1 MASPSDN
8 NTEEDQKVPDEDE
21 TPVVKDIQ
29 AHYLRCPSPS
39 FSMMS
44 DRFSTISDRFS
55 MVSGSDAESIFMEP
69 IHLSSA
75 IAAKKIIN
83 EELKPKDLKR
93 ASTPESMLES
103 AEQLMV
109 EDLYNRVKDMIDDRS
124 LFNTP
129 CVMDIQRAL
138 VQDRLEAPL
147 NPVDEVWPNIFI
159 GEKSVAVNKARLKRL
174 GITHILNAGHGTGV
188 YTGNN
193 FYQGLNITYMGIEV
207 DDFPDADISPHFRTC
222 AEFLDEALLTHR
234 GKVLVDSMMGVS
246 RSAVLVAA
254 YLMIFH
260 NMSIMEA
267 LMEIRKKRAINPNE
281 GFIKQLRQ
289 LNETLMEER
298 DEDDDVDKMIQE
310 WQKRN
315 EKYQNEDWWEAQLL
329 CEDGDNES
337 LAEVGKSPGP
347 QPDDLESVTSEDVQ
361 MLKDRIKRR
370 PRRPPSDSVSTTSC
384 SSYADLW
391 KQRLKEIEE
400 QAAARYR
407 IKERDEDDDVD
418 KMIQEWQ
425 KRNEKYQNEDWW
437 EAQLLC
443 EDGDNESLAEVG
455 KSPGPQ
461 PDDLES
467 VTSEDVQMLK
477 DRIKRR
483 PRRPP
488 SDSVSTTSCSSY
500 ADLWK
505 QRLKEIEEQAAAR
518 YRIKERDEDTCS
530 EASQRKID
538 DDVDK
543 MIQEWQKRNEKYQNE
558 DWWEAQLLCEDGDNE
573 SLAEV
578 GKSPGPQP
586 DDLESVTSEDVQMLK
601 DRIKRRPRRP
611 PSDSVS
617 TTSCSSYA
625 DLWKQRLK
633 EIEEQAAARYRIK
646 ERDED
651 TCSEASQRK
660 IDDDLESILSDSSS
674 MYNFCQKNKENL
686 TPLERWRI
694 KRLQFGWNKKEAEAD
709 GKSGEQKEGEAE
721 TPVPSLEDVNITAY
735 QTWKLKQQKKY
746 GGEANK
752 DEILEMSRGEDSA
765 TAKRRQRREELLER
779 SRKTL
784 EESQSVC
791 GWETESSVS
800 SIPLSAFCAGAF
812 PSASVA
818 GDDNMSVL
826 SGRSSVLSGRSTR
839 SQVPVPPAPP
849 EPPVP
854 VLGPNGEQMVNIAN
868 IQNWI
873 ANVVN
878 ETLMQKQAEMG
889 MTGSLPPSRA
899 GSVFSLG
906 AGSAVGHGVDDDKS
920 SVLSGSSYSSALP
933 RYPNRAESVLSAG
946 SRSASVLSAGVRA
959 NSVLSAGGASNLSSV
974 SRLGSRR
981 SKITTTSV
989 PLYSLFQ
996 DQVNLH
1002 KLDTMEKE
1010 IKSDMREKMASYELK
1025 KITEDNKRS
1034 TLYKKKKQK
1043 DEDEDKEGDSSL
1055 GKSLGF
1061 NIDGPPEKPKP
1072 KRDFGRSG
1080 ILNLPASA
1088 NPDCSVDEWLQ
1099 NVRPPSG
1106 KPSRFS
1112 DDTAEPRMSRP
1123 TYEEPQ
1129 DIPEFDFSSR
1139 RSSIAAQE
1147 GDEEDYSFTSR
1158 YESYRDLSRDPS
1170 PEFSSQP
1177 RRMQLGAEASWNG
1190 ASESSYY
1197 RTGRH
1202 LGRYETE
1209 EEDSY
1214 QEYTA
1219 KRKFTHSSRFED
1231 SESTRTTRTSQN
1243 DEEDEEVSAFIN
1255 QIRQRARARVAEEL
1269 EDDEILSAW
1278 RKQKEDKSNN
1288 SNDS

>member
-8 NTEEDQKVPDEDE
+8 NTEGDQKVPDEDE
-21 TPVVKDIQ
+21 TPAVKDIQ

-55 MVSGSDAESIFMEP
+55 MISGSDAESIFMDP

-83 EELKPKDLKR
+83 EELKPKEPEPI
-93 ASTPESMLES
+93 STPESMLET

-124 LFNTP
+124 LYNTP

-188 YTGNN
+188 YTGNS
-193 FYQGLNITYMGIEV
+193 FYQGMNITYMGIEV
-207 DDFPDADISPHFRTC
+207 DDFPDADISPHFRAC

-260 NMSIMEA
+260 NMTIMEA

-281 GFIKQLRQ
+281 GFLKQLRQ

-298 DEDDDVDKMIQE
+298 DEDDDDTLSQCSVIDARARLDEEESMFGVKANSIMVEEEEDSASVMSSVASSAAAAALKAGILGGPNGPDQRATTKDPSLPGKGGEDEDDDVDKMIQE

-315 EKYQNEDWWEAQLL
+315 EKYQNEDWWEAQLM
-329 CEDGDNES
+329 CDEGDSES
-337 LAEVGKSPGP
+337 LAELGKSPAP
-347 QPDDLESVTSEDVQ
+347 LPEDLESVTSEDVQ
-361 MLKDRIKRR
+361 MLKERLKRR
-370 PRRPPSDSVSTTSC
+370 PRRPPSDSMSTTSC

-407 IKERDEDDDVD
+407 LKERDED
-418 KMIQEWQ
+418 M
-425 KRNEKYQNEDWW
+425 
-437 EAQLLC
+437 
-443 EDGDNESLAEVG
+443 S
-455 KSPGPQ
+455 
-461 PDDLES
+461 
-467 VTSEDVQMLK
+467 
-477 DRIKRR
+477 
-483 PRRPP
+483 
-488 SDSVSTTSCSSY
+488 
-500 ADLWK
+500 
-505 QRLKEIEEQAAAR
+505 
-518 YRIKERDEDTCS
+518 S
-530 EASQRKID
+530 EASQKKID
-538 DDVDK
+538 DDV
-543 MIQEWQKRNEKYQNE
+543 
-558 DWWEAQLLCEDGDNE
+558 
-573 SLAEV
+573 
-578 GKSPGPQP
+578 
-586 DDLESVTSEDVQMLK
+586 
-601 DRIKRRPRRP
+601 
-611 PSDSVS
+611 
-617 TTSCSSYA
+617 
-625 DLWKQRLK
+625 
-633 EIEEQAAARYRIK
+633 
-646 ERDED
+646 
-651 TCSEASQRK
+651 
-660 IDDDLESILSDSSS
+660 ESILSDTSS
-674 MYNFCQKNKENL
+674 MYNFCQKNKDKL

-694 KRLQFGWNKKEAEAD
+694 KRIQFGWNKKETEAD
-709 GKSGEQKEGEAE
+709 SKNGEQKEGEPE
-721 TPVPSLEDVNITAY
+721 TPAPSLEDVNLTAY
-735 QTWKLKQQKKY
+735 QTWKLKQQKKH
-746 GGEANK
+746 GGEENK
-752 DEILEMSRGEDSA
+752 DEILQLSRGEDSA

-791 GWETESSVS
+791 GWETESSLSGS

-826 SGRSSVLSGRSTR
+826 SGRSSVLSGRSSR
-839 SQVPVPPAPP
+839 SQLSVPPAPP

-878 ETLMQKQAEMG
+878 ETLMQKQSEM
-889 MTGSLPPSRA
+889 MMAGSLPPSRA

-906 AGSAVGHGVDDDKS
+906 VGSAAGHGRGVDDDKS
-920 SVLSGSSYSSALP
+920 SVLSGSSYSSTLP
-933 RYPNRAESVLSAG
+933 RNRAESVLSAG
-946 SRSASVLSAGVRA
+946 GRSTSVLSAGGRA
-959 NSVLSAGGASNLSSV
+959 ESVLSAGGASALSSV
-974 SRLGSRR
+974 SGLGSRR

-1002 KLDTMEKE
+1002 KLNTMEKE
-1010 IKSDMREKMASYELK
+1010 IKSDMREKMASYEVK

-1043 DEDEDKEGDSSL
+1043 DEDEDKEEESGL
-1055 GKSLGF
+1055 GKSSGF
-1061 NIDGPPEKPKP
+1061 HTDDPSTSQCDKPKP

-1088 NPDCSVDEWLQ
+1088 NPDCSVDEWLK
-1099 NVRPPSG
+1099 NVRPPSS
-1106 KPSRFS
+1106 KPSRYEE
-1112 DDTAEPRMSRP
+1112 DRAEPRMSRP

-1129 DIPEFDFSSR
+1129 DLSEFDFPSR
-1139 RSSIAAQE
+1139 RTLPVAQE
-1147 GDEEDYSFTSR
+1147 RDEDDYGFTSR
-1158 YESYRDLSRDPS
+1158 YEVDSDLSRDPS
-1170 PEFSSQP
+1170 PEFGSQSRSP
-1177 RRMQLGAEASWNG
+1177 PLGAEACWNG
-1190 ASESSYY
+1190 TSESSYY
-1197 RTGRH
+1197 RPGRLYGRH
-1202 LGRYETE
+1202 ETE
-1209 EEDSY
+1209 QEDSY
-1214 QEYTA
+1214 QEYSA
-1219 KRKFTHSSRFED
+1219 KRKFTHSSRFDD
-1231 SESTRTTRTSQN
+1231 SEGTGRARTNQK
-1243 DEEDEEVSAFIN
+1243 DEDDEEVSSFIN

-1278 RKQKEDKSNN
+1278 RKQKEAKSHN
-1288 SNDS
+1288 SDDS